1 MFNENWVA
9 LALFA
14 AVIGLIFHQSGL
26 VVLALL
32 VLTATAAGWAWN
44 KQSLRHV
51 AFQRTFSERRLFLGE
66 TVDLT
71 MRASNDKRL
80 PISWL
85 RIDDEYPL
93 PVNLLEGASQPTT
106 KADVGFL
113 SSVMSLRWYEGTS
126 WRYRL
131 RCDRRGVY
139 AFGPTKL
146 QSGDPFGLFSSEL
159 MLPQQDWLVVYP
171 AVKSVEGLVLPP
183 KEPFGN
189 SRAGQWIFEDPS
201 RSAGIRDYAS
211 GDGLKR
217 VHWKATAR
225 QQRLQVKVYE
235 PTATFQLVLFLD
247 MATLPRPWHGSVPE
261 LLERGISVAASV
273 ASNAISHRYQV
284 GLLANGCWPQS
295 DQPLKVLPSRSPDQL
310 TRILEALAA
319 VSSVPTIAI
328 EALLNKESAHLP
340 WGATLVVI
348 TAVLSEELL
357 AVIDRLKTAGRRLV
371 LVCLTEDLLPYPAPG
386 ILIERVQELDSG
398 FSFRVEAQG

>member
-14 AVIGLIFHQSGL
+14 ALIGLLFHQVGL
-26 VVLALL
+26 TLLALL
-32 VLTATAAGWAWN
+32 VLSAAAAGWTWN
-44 KQSLRHV
+44 RHSLRHV
-51 AFQRTFSERRLFLGE
+51 TFQRSFSERRLFLGE

-71 MRASNDKRL
+71 MHASNDKRL

-93 PVNLLEGASQPTT
+93 PVTLLEGPAQSSVKP
-106 KADVGFL
+106 DVAYL
-113 SSVMSLRWYEGTS
+113 SSVMSLRWYESAS
-126 WRYRL
+126 WHYRL
-131 RCDRRGVY
+131 RCDQRGVY

-146 QSGDPFGLFSSEL
+146 QSGDPFGLFSSERL
-159 MLPQQDWLVVYP
+159 LTQQDWLVVYP
-171 AVKSVEGLVLPP
+171 AVKPVVGFVLPP
-183 KEPFGN
+183 KEPFGD

-201 RSAGIRDYAS
+201 RSAGIRDYAP

-217 VHWKATAR
+217 IHWKATAR
-225 QQRLQVKVYE
+225 QQRLQVKVFE

-261 LLERGISVAASV
+261 LLETGISLAASL
-273 ASNAISHRYQV
+273 ASNAVSRRYQV

-295 DQPLKVLPSRSPDQL
+295 DQPLKVLPSRTPNQL
-310 TRILEALAA
+310 TRVLEALAA

-328 EALLNKESAHLP
+328 ETLLNKESAHLP

-348 TAVLSEELL
+348 TAVVSEDLL
-357 AVIDRLKTAGRRLV
+357 AVVGRLGASGRRLV
-371 LVCLTEDLLPYPAPG
+371 LVCLTDDPLPFPMPG
-386 ILIERVQELDSG
+386 LLIEHVQELDG
-398 FSFRVEAQG
+398 AFSFRVEVQA